1 MDYLKY
7 FIDNIDTVILITG
20 VLLVLI
26 TLVVWHKG
34 ESRFDL
40 KEIIVD
46 TETNTVSLYKL
57 GQVLALLISTWVLIN
72 ETRAGRLNEFLFTMY
87 MISWA
92 GANSL
97 NKYIDNK
104 RKSDKNPNSIFESD
118 KYLWKN

>member
-1 MDYLKY
+1 M
-7 FIDNIDTVILITG
+7 DNIQLFFNYVDTVILITG

-26 TLVVWHKG
+26 TLVVWHKD

-87 MISWA
+87 MVSWA

-104 RKSDKNPNSIFESD
+104 NKSKQLE
-118 KYLWKN
+118 KL

>member
-40 KEIIVD
+40 KEIIID
-46 TETNTVSLYKL
+46 TEKQHVSLYKL
-57 GQVLALLISTWVLIN
+57 GQVLALLISTWVLVN
-72 ETRAGRLNEFLFTMY
+72 ETRAGRLNEFLFTTY
-87 MISWA
+87 MLSWA

-97 NKYIDNK
+97 NRFIDSRNRNSSVNVK
-104 RKSDKNPNSIFESD
+104 NSDN
-118 KYLWKN
+118 

>member
-20 VLLVLI
+20 VLLVLV

-34 ESRFDL
+34 ETRFDL

-104 RKSDKNPNSIFESD
+104 GKTDQLNAEKYKHDK
-118 KYLWKN
+118 

>member
-1 MDYLKY
+1 MDYVKY
-7 FIDNIDTVILITG
+7 FIDNVDTVILITG
-20 VLLVLI
+20 VLLFLI
-26 TLVVWHKG
+26 ILVVWHKD

-57 GQVLALLISTWVLIN
+57 GQVLALLISTWVLIH
-72 ETRAGRLNEFLFTMY
+72 ETRNGRLNEYLFSLY
-87 MISWA
+87 MFAWA

-104 RKSDKNPNSIFESD
+104 GKSETNKTESFESD
-118 KYLWKN
+118 K